1 MPEKY
6 LRRRI
11 NLFST
16 ILSDEM
22 ALYIKTRKFHCNIP
36 NESFIELHKLFQSQ
50 YTNLAETID
59 SVAERINKFNGKK
72 IGTTSEFTHLTRLK
86 KSPDKYLSQKEMI
99 KELLGDHEWVI
110 KQFGKDI
117 EECEDK
123 NKDEDIMGFLTGVI
137 QQHKTTAL
145 IFRRYLK

>member
-1 MPEKY
+1 MPEY

-36 NESFIELHKLFQSQ
+36 NESFINLHKLFQSQ

-59 SVAERINKFNGKK
+59 SVTERINKFNGKK
-72 IGTTSEFTHLTRLK
+72 IGAMREFTHLTRIK

-99 KELLGDHEWVI
+99 KELLVDHETVI
-110 KQFGKDI
+110 IHLRLDI
-117 EECEDK
+117 EECSVK
-123 NKDEDIMGFLTGVI
+123 NKDAGTADFLTGLME
-137 QQHKTTAL
+137 QHETTAWVL
-145 IFRRYLK
+145 RRYLD

>member
-1 MPEKY
+1 MPEY

-22 ALYIKTRKFHCNIP
+22 ALYIKTRKFHCNTS
-36 NESFIELHKLFQSQ
+36 NESFIELHKLFQNQ

-72 IGTTSEFTHLTRLK
+72 IGTMREFTHLTRLK

-110 KQFGKDI
+110 KQFGKDV
-117 EECEDK
+117 EECEGE
-123 NKDEDIMGFLTGVI
+123 NKDGDVKDFLTGVV
-137 QQHKTTAL
+137 QKHKTTAL
-145 IFRRYLK
+145 IFKRYLK

>member
-6 LRRRI
+6 LHRRI

-36 NESFIELHKLFQSQ
+36 SESFIELNKLFQNQ
-50 YTNLAETID
+50 YTNFAETIN
-59 SVAERINKFNGKK
+59 SVAERINKFNGKT
-72 IGTTSEFTHLTRLK
+72 IGTMREFTHLPRLK
-86 KSPDKYLSQKEMI
+86 NSPNKYLSQKEMI
-99 KELLGDHEWVI
+99 KELLGDHEWMI
-110 KQFGKDI
+110 KQFGKDV
-117 EECEDK
+117 EECGDE
-123 NKDEDIMGFLTGVI
+123 NKAGDTKDFLTGVI

>member
-1 MPEKY
+1 MPEY

-36 NESFIELHKLFQSQ
+36 NESFINLHKLFQSQ

-59 SVAERINKFNGKK
+59 SVTERINKFNGKK
-72 IGTTSEFTHLTRLK
+72 IGAMREFTHLTRIK

-99 KELLGDHEWVI
+99 KELLSDHEWVI
-110 KQFGKDI
+110 KQFGKDV

-123 NKDEDIMGFLTGVI
+123 NAVGDTKNFLTGVI